1 MQFPLTNVHIP
12 LLYFL
17 RNVFEDIVEVNVD
30 KKLILKILD
39 FTKIILIKQ
48 LLWGGE

>member
-1 MQFPLTNVHIP
+1 MQFPQTNVHIR

-30 KKLILKILD
+30 KKWVLKILD
-39 FTKIILIKQ
+39 YTKIILIKQ
-48 LLWGGE
+48 LL

>member
-1 MQFPLTNVHIP
+1 MQCPQTNLHIVR

-30 KKLILKILD
+30 KKWVLKILD
-39 FTKIILIKQ
+39 YTKIFFN
-48 LLWGGE
+48 